1 MSSKSLQSCPTVCNP
16 VDYSPPGSSIHRI
29 LQARILKWVA
39 ISFLR
44 GSSPPR
50 DLTQVSRIAGR
61 HFNLWATRE
70 QPLKYQRHKT
80 IITYSHKSMCPMHT
94 EAKQIKTLEFG
105 AEKGLLQDH
114 ARRRV
119 SHVPKTLRSS
129 KGFSETF
136 LKARWG
142 RGLVSFC
149 KLLGVGI
156 LCFCSCPCMS
166 GHDVPVNV
174 QQDKY
179 NCLFYN
185 FYLSMN
191 GLWKVR
197 ALRMGSP
204 VYFTLQATF
213 FYKRCRARMTELKK
227 GYRSNMESDMCL
239 GTT

>member
-1 MSSKSLQSCPTVCNP
+1 MSSKSLQSCPTVCDP
-16 VDYSPPGSSIHRI
+16 VDYSPPGSSVHGI

-50 DLTQVSRIAGR
+50 DLTQVSHIAGR
-61 HFNLWATRE
+61 RFKLWATRE
-70 QPLKYQRHKT
+70 QPPKYWRHKT
-80 IITYSHKSMCPMHT
+80 IITYSHKSTCPMYT
-94 EAKQIKTLEFG
+94 EAKQIKTLQFG

-114 ARRRV
+114 ARGWV
-119 SHVPKTLRSS
+119 SHVPKTLKSS
-129 KGFSETF
+129 KGFRKAC
-136 LKARWG
+136 LKARWEKD
-142 RGLVSFC
+142 VFSCC

-156 LCFCSCPCMS
+156 LCSCSCRCMS

-191 GLWKVR
+191 GLLKVR

-204 VYFTLQATF
+204 VYFMLQATF

-239 GTT
+239 GIT